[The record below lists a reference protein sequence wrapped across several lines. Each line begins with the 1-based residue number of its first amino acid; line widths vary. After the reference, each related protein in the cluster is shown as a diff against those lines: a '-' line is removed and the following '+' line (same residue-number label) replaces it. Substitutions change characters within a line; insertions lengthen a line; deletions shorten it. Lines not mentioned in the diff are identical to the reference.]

1 MSNNVVVFGATG
13 EIGGRIAA
21 GCVRAG
27 HQVTGVSRGTNVRH
41 HVDITGVS
49 IVCGDQF
56 DENFVMQLAQSDN
69 FDTVI
74 ISATNLEGIQLC
86 HKYFH
91 DVENVILCSSTGT
104 YVPLLSIPANE
115 TNPWREKTVVNFHD
129 QSTRDAWAI
138 DRYLEDG
145 FPITILRPT
154 CIAGYGRVP
163 LELWG
168 SRNIE
173 FYRKLKNSKPVVVPD
188 CIHEVLLQA
197 VCNDDLASAFVNAV
211 GMGKEIH
218 GEVFI
223 VSSENSL
230 TLKDYLDTA
239 MVFLDSSSE
248 VNPLPIERLLE
259 KEYIGE
265 KGIRFLYEHMSFSI
279 DKARHVLGYE
289 PKFTAHDGL
298 KQGLQWCRD
307 TGIL

>member
-1 MSNNVVVFGATG
+1 MTKKVVVFGATG

-41 HVDITGVS
+41 QVDTTGVTMVS
-49 IVCGDQF
+49 GDQY
-56 DENFVMQLAQSDN
+56 DENFIMQLAKSNN

-74 ISATNLEGIQLC
+74 YSATNLDGIKLC
-86 HKYFH
+86 HKYFR

-104 YVPLLSIPANE
+104 YVPLLSIPASEN
-115 TNPWREKTVVNFHD
+115 NPWREKTAVNFHE
-129 QSTRDAWAI
+129 QSVRDAWAI
-138 DRYLEDG
+138 DQYLEDG

-173 FYRKLKNSKPVVVPD
+173 FYQKLRDSKPVVVPKGF
-188 CIHEVLLQA
+188 HEILLQV

-211 GMGKEIH
+211 DRGKAIH

-239 MVFLDSSSE
+239 MEFLDSSSE
-248 VNPLPIERLLE
+248 VMPLSFEELLQYE
-259 KEYIGE
+259 FIGE
-265 KGIRFLYEHMSFSI
+265 KGLRFLLEHMSFSI
-279 DKARHVLGYE
+279 DKARQALGYE
-289 PKFTAHDGL
+289 PRYTAQDGL
-298 KQGLQWCRD
+298 KLGLQWCRD
-307 TGIL
+307 TKIL